1 MYKMGFGMYRRLN
14 LLSVNSGLTYNF
26 MPNMFLFSF
35 YIHVVMHVVHL
46 WLVHRNVTKMT
57 ILLPDFEALLGIKSS
72 CHEQSDDGLAIS
84 QKAFAKSY
92 TRSTHSLSVFVHI
105 SLSSIL
111 TGFSAERRLY
121 VFFVLQNCHVA
132 SFVLFWEFIDYIS
145 HCLDVLQ
152 ITQYRRLSL
161 NLLCGG
167 AINGWLKRWSP
178 DQNTAVSILVSFTT
192 MQYKYWLFYVLDY
205 QSVPVSW
212 INKRSVPVSWINK
225 RSVPVSRIKK
235 RSVPVSVLI
244 NV

>member
-1 MYKMGFGMYRRLN
+1 MLYIFDWFTVT
-14 LLSVNSGLTYNF
+14 LLKWRSSYLILKPYSVLSL
-26 MPNMFLFSF
+26 P
-35 YIHVVMHVVHL
+35 
-46 WLVHRNVTKMT
+46 VTN
-57 ILLPDFEALLGIKSS
+57 
-72 CHEQSDDGLAIS
+72 SDDGLAIS